1 MSNVRRCRNGIKII
15 NFSEKICSSV
25 HMEPLSLVAKKW
37 GGLRFREAVAGVTI
51 AQLRKMTM
59 MISLQHR
66 CGCSTHKTMPRPG
79 WSLPTNSWKGLIMA
93 SNPVEYSLRHLQFW
107 VETKLFHVS
116 ASKRRRIR
124 HHWTITQQG
133 NMEQAGW
140 GNYHHHYDYDDNSSG
155 HDVKCNQWLRRA
167 SPSWDKKFGSQAPL
181 IWPALS
187 STRVS

>member
-1 MSNVRRCRNGIKII
+1 MLKTPFSRGKYQSSKCLGTRTPVAVAEVVLMSNVRRCRNGIKII

-51 AQLRKMTM
+51 AQLLTM

-116 ASKRRRIR
+116 ASNKKKNQTPLN
-124 HHWTITQQG
+124 HHTNRATWSRQDEEIIIIIMIMMTIHQV
-133 NMEQAGW
+133 MM
-140 GNYHHHYDYDDNSSG
+140 
-155 HDVKCNQWLRRA
+155 
-167 SPSWDKKFGSQAPL
+167 
-181 IWPALS
+181 
-187 STRVS
+187 